1 MVFAVIGDVVG
12 SRQATDQRHMLEE
25 IAADLEWVNSRVEPV
40 QVLAPTVGDEF
51 QGVYSSLGAALDST
65 LLLRLRR
72 FVTEPDLPTGLRF
85 GIGEGEVVQAPVAEP
100 PYGQS
105 GTAWWKAREAI
116 DRIEG
121 NAGRNKWP
129 RSAQTAF
136 SGSDPGLEAAV
147 NAFLLTRDALLARA
161 DRSDA
166 RICLGL
172 FLGESQR
179 EVADDLGVTQP
190 AVAQRS
196 ADKGWH
202 AVWQAHTLFEGES

>member
-1 MVFAVIGDVVG
+1 MVHAVIGDVVG
-12 SRQATDQRHMLEE
+12 SRQASDQRHLLE
-25 IAADLEWVNSRVEPV
+25 DLATELDWVNSQVEAV
-40 QVLAPTVGDEF
+40 QALAQTIGDEF
-51 QGVYSSLGAALDST
+51 QGVYSTLAAALDAT

-72 FVTEPDLPTGLRF
+72 FIADSRSPAGLRF
-85 GIGEGEVVQAPVAEP
+85 GIGEGEIVQAPVAEP

-121 NAGRNKWP
+121 NATRNRWP

-136 SGSDPGLEAAV
+136 AGSEPAFEAAV

-179 EVADDLGVTQP
+179 EVAEDLGVTQP

-202 AVWQAHTLFEGES
+202 AVWHAHSLFGGGS

>member
-1 MVFAVIGDVVG
+1 L
-12 SRQATDQRHMLEE
+12 LEDL
-25 IAADLEWVNSRVEPV
+25 AAELEWVNLQVEAV
-40 QVLAPTVGDEF
+40 QALAPTIGDEF
-51 QGVYSSLGAALDST
+51 QGVYSSLRAALDAT

-72 FVTEPDLPTGLRF
+72 FVAKPDLPAGLRF
-85 GIGEGEVVQAPVAEP
+85 GIGEGEFVQAPVAEP

-116 DRIEG
+116 DRIEA
-121 NAGRNKWP
+121 NAVRNRWP

-136 SGSDPGLEAAV
+136 AGSDAAFESAV

-179 EVADDLGVTQP
+179 EVAEDLGVTQP

-202 AVWQAHTLFEGES
+202 AVWQAHALFGGES

>member
-1 MVFAVIGDVVG
+1 
-12 SRQATDQRHMLEE
+12 
-25 IAADLEWVNSRVEPV
+25 
-40 QVLAPTVGDEF
+40 LAPTIGDEF
-51 QGVYSSLGAALDST
+51 QGVYSSLGAALDAT

-72 FVTEPDLPTGLRF
+72 FVAKPDLPAGLRF
-85 GIGEGEVVQAPVAEP
+85 GIGEGDVVQSPVAEP

-121 NAGRNKWP
+121 NAARNRWP
-129 RSAQTAF
+129 RSARTAYAGSDTAF
-136 SGSDPGLEAAV
+136 ESVV

-179 EVADDLGVTQP
+179 EVAEDLGVTQP

-202 AVWQAHTLFEGES
+202 AVWQAHALFRGES

>member
-1 MVFAVIGDVVG
+1 MVFAIIGDVVG

-40 QVLAPTVGDEF
+40 QALAPTVGDEF

-85 GIGEGEVVQAPVAEP
+85 GIGEGEVVQATVAEP

-129 RSAQTAF
+129 RSRANRLLWVRYRSRS
-136 SGSDPGLEAAV
+136 SGERVP
-147 NAFLLTRDALLARA
+147 LTRDALLARA

>member
-1 MVFAVIGDVVG
+1 MVHAVIGDVVG
-12 SRQATDQRHMLEE
+12 SRQASDQLHLLEDL
-25 IAADLEWVNSRVEPV
+25 AAELEWVNSHVEAV
-40 QVLAPTVGDEF
+40 QALAPTIGDEF
-51 QGVYSSLGAALDST
+51 QGVYSSLRAALDAT

-72 FVTEPDLPTGLRF
+72 FVAKPDLSAGLKF

-116 DRIEG
+116 DRIEA
-121 NAGRNKWP
+121 NAPRNRWP

-136 SGSDPGLEAAV
+136 AGSDAAFESAV

-179 EVADDLGVTQP
+179 EVAEDLGVTQP

-202 AVWQAHTLFEGES
+202 AVWQAHALFAAES

>member
-1 MVFAVIGDVVG
+1 MVHAVIGDIVG
-12 SRQATDQRHMLEE
+12 SRQASDQRHLLEDL
-25 IAADLEWVNSRVEPV
+25 AAELEWVNSQVEAV
-40 QVLAPTVGDEF
+40 QALAPTIGDEF
-51 QGVYSSLGAALDST
+51 QGVYSSLRAALDAT

-72 FVTEPDLPTGLRF
+72 FVAKPDLPAGLRF

-116 DRIEG
+116 DRIEA
-121 NAGRNKWP
+121 NAARNRWP

-136 SGSDPGLEAAV
+136 AGSDAAFESAV

-179 EVADDLGVTQP
+179 EVAEDLGVTQP

-202 AVWQAHTLFEGES
+202 AVWQAHALFGGES

>member
-1 MVFAVIGDVVG
+1 MVYAVIGDVVG
-12 SRQATDQRHMLEE
+12 SRQASDQRHMLEDL
-25 IAADLEWVNSRVEPV
+25 AADLDWVNSQVEAV
-40 QVLAPTVGDEF
+40 QALAPTVGDEF
-51 QGVYSSLGAALDST
+51 QGCTPRWGQRSTRLCCYGCGGSSPNRTCRRDS
-65 LLLRLRR
+65 
-72 FVTEPDLPTGLRF
+72 GS
-85 GIGEGEVVQAPVAEP
+85 ASA
-100 PYGQS
+100 
-105 GTAWWKAREAI
+105 KARSSRPRWRSRPTARAAPHGGRRAEAI

-121 NAGRNKWP
+121 NAARNRWP

-136 SGSDPGLEAAV
+136 AGSDRGLEAAV

-179 EVADDLGVTQP
+179 EVAEDLGVTQP

-202 AVWQAHTLFEGES
+202 AVWQAHALFEG